1 MKELVA
7 NISINAEENKD
18 RDMIEVSIE
27 LDELAL
33 SLEGFNGAI
42 WTTSSYDEIMILDI
56 DNEEVLNKFKSF
68 FNEKGITYNEY

>member
-7 NISINAEENKD
+7 NIGINEEDNKGI
-18 RDMIEVSIE
+18 DMIEVSIE
-27 LDELAL
+27 LDNLAL
-33 SLEGFNGAI
+33 SLEEFNGAI

-68 FNEKGITYNEY
+68 FNKKGIIYNEY